1 MLSNFSTVPHVSLFL
16 NLNLTAYQAEHALL
30 FDRPTL
36 KSRSMNPRSSFKEVL
51 GKERVEN
58 FRLASD
64 KVLCKLSPTLRKW
77 DTALT
82 NILEDPY
89 GKYLGKFLDKSPYNK
104 LY

>member
-1 MLSNFSTVPHVSLFL
+1 
-16 NLNLTAYQAEHALL
+16 
-30 FDRPTL
+30 
-36 KSRSMNPRSSFKEVL
+36 MNPRSSFKEVL